1 MKSQA
6 QYRGVTS
13 PGYQCTTYH
22 CNPPLSLSP
31 KNSTCISIELRFV
44 VLHSLHSP
52 AYSIS
57 PLLPPLSRVVTNI
70 SILFSIEPCSLIAV
84 IVVTLINHS
93 SSDVTQ
99 WSSNSNG
106 TTTKFCQHFSFLSEK
121 SFKIN
126 SDISDLEWGV
136 RWELGANRDDG
147 TEVGTE
153 SQFDGI
159 IWQFLTDII
168 IICVYTST
176 ATPH

>member
-1 MKSQA
+1 MWHN
-6 QYRGVTS
+6 G
-13 PGYQCTTYH
+13 
-22 CNPPLSLSP
+22 
-31 KNSTCISIELRFV
+31 
-44 VLHSLHSP
+44 
-52 AYSIS
+52 
-57 PLLPPLSRVVTNI
+57 
-70 SILFSIEPCSLIAV
+70 AV
-84 IVVTLINHS
+84 ILMELPLNFANILV
-93 SSDVTQ
+93 
-99 WSSNSNG
+99 
-106 TTTKFCQHFSFLSEK
+106 FCRRK